1 MLAETHTGY
10 SFRRRLI
17 APAHLNRM
25 TDPPAD
31 RHPQPEDESTR
42 WLGKTDQWRSDML
55 TDQDKDFAE

>member
-1 MLAETHTGY
+1 
-10 SFRRRLI
+10 
-17 APAHLNRM
+17 M

-55 TDQDKDFAE
+55 TDQDKDFAERPIPWRVLLDDTVDTCDLRSESA